1 MICFTRIPLKDFIKK
16 HNPQEPKKE
25 TIENFEKEINNL
37 LENAPKQDDEEFQ
50 KNEINKFL
58 KNTYGYDC
66 NTYKKVD
73 SAIYVDGEVRVLIEV
88 KALNN
93 RNEFPKNREN
103 PISKAF
109 CQMVLY
115 FLEEIEKEKNNSLK
129 HTIICNAHEFFLFDC
144 KDLLFLKEDKRIKD
158 FYKKCAKK
166 EGTDSSKPKF
176 YKDLEQY
183 LQEDFQGELR
193 YTHFNLSNYDP
204 KELPLIYQVLSQEVL
219 LKQRKTLDANTL
231 NKDFY
236 EELLY
241 ILGLEEQ
248 NDKGKIL
255 IKPSR
260 TQNSLS
266 AALKK
271 KYENLDD
278 EEVMALLIAWNNRI
292 LFLRLLESLLI
303 SFKHFEKPFLT
314 TENFKDFNALN
325 TLFFEVLAKK
335 NSERSLNKEDK
346 ILEKIPYLNSSLFD
360 QTPLE
365 LKGHEIRLLE
375 NKKLELYQNSVLK
388 KHENY
393 QEKKELPL
401 LKYLFEFL
409 RLYKFTTTP
418 KDIKDNTDTSES
430 RLINPS
436 VLGLVFEKLNG
447 YKEGS
452 FYTPSFITSY
462 MCKESITPI
471 VLDKFNAIY
480 QWDCENLKALREK
493 IDRNFSNEKAK
504 EYLNTLLTLRICDPA
519 VGSGH
524 FLVSALNEMVLIA
537 YELGLIASLY
547 RHELRLENDE
557 IIIHHAQT
565 GEIFNYKK
573 PHSENDPHHQI
584 QKELFELKKDIIENC
599 LFGVDIN
606 PNSCEITKLRLW
618 IELLKYS
625 YYIFEKGKNTNNL
638 ETLPNIDI
646 NIKCANSLVSRFA
659 LKDKALLKTEK
670 NKNLEY
676 YIAEYKELVKIY
688 KDPKILESLT
698 RPIKDSNAVRK
709 YAKERLYQEL
719 AQNPNKDFKKALN
732 DRIEKIKEAFKLTL
746 EPPQKEL
753 KFKKFLKE
761 HLELYGKSILE
772 EANDNGLELEALA
785 LEKKM
790 AHEGL
795 FHDYT
800 PYPKL
805 DKTDKVVGLEHFNRY
820 VLTSYK
826 DLQDENERYAN
837 ALEWRF
843 EFPEVLNDEGD
854 FLGFDCIIGNPP
866 YIRQEHIKDLKPLLQ
881 KQYQDFYNSTAD
893 IYTYFFAL
901 AYHLLKEKGFNA
913 FITSNKYARA
923 KYGAKLRELLLKKT
937 TLVSYMELN
946 ALKVFESA
954 AVDTSIMSFIKQ
966 TPPKESDFEYYEPTP
981 NDKDDLKSTPH
992 LPMKQN
998 ALSTESF
1005 IFANATLLDL
1015 RDKIESV
1022 GTPLKDWDIQIN
1034 YGIKTGANEA
1044 FIIPTEKREEIL
1056 KNCDDAQK
1064 DERGMSE
1071 RERTKELIKPILRG
1085 KDIKRYSYEWADLW
1099 VIIAKFGSHEFLEVE
1114 YPTIYNH
1121 LLQYK
1126 DQLEQRG
1133 QCRYSRGPQ
1142 NSNKPYPGQHHWLE
1156 LDNNPKD
1163 SYLQDFEKEKIVY
1176 GEIVQEPRF
1185 YLDNGECELG
1195 VFYAEA
1201 TSFIL
1206 TGEHLRYLL
1215 GMLHSKLITF
1225 AFKTFYAGGGLG
1237 ESGYRY
1243 KKAFI
1248 ERLPI
1253 PQITEKNQELA
1264 DKITDG
1270 AKQILA
1276 LKAKDP
1282 KANTQGLE
1290 KEIDALVYQ
1299 LYHLTDEE
1307 IKTIE
1312 NGQ

>member
-1 MICFTRIPLKDFIKK
+1 MIRFARISLKDFIKK

-25 TIENFEKEINNL
+25 TIENFEKEINSL
-37 LENAPKQDDEEFQ
+37 LENAKRRDDEEFQ

-58 KNTYGYDC
+58 KNAYGYDC
-66 NTYKKVD
+66 NTNKKVD
-73 SAIYVDGEVRVLIEV
+73 STIYVDKEVWALIEV
-88 KALNN
+88 KALDKKT
-93 RNEFPKNREN
+93 EFPKDREN
-103 PISKAF
+103 PLSKAF

-115 FLEEIEKEKNNSLK
+115 FLEETEKEKNNSLK

-144 KDLLFLKEDKRIKD
+144 KDLLFLKDDKRITD

-166 EGTDSSKPKF
+166 EGTDPSTKRF
-176 YKDLEQY
+176 YSDLEEY
-183 LQEDFQGELR
+183 LKKDFKGELP
-193 YTHFNLSNYDP
+193 YTHFNLSSYDP
-204 KELPLIYQVLSQEVL
+204 KELPLIYQVLSHEVL

-260 TQNSLS
+260 TENSLS
-266 AALKK
+266 DALKK
-271 KYENLDD
+271 KYNNLDD
-278 EEVMALLIAWNNRI
+278 EEIMALLIAWNNRI

-303 SFKHFEKPFLT
+303 SFEHFKNPFLT
-314 TENFKDFNALN
+314 TENFNDFNALN

-335 NSERSLNKEDK
+335 NSERLKEIKEDK

-365 LKGHEIRLLE
+365 LKGHEIKLLN
-375 NKKLELYQNSVLK
+375 NKPLEIYPKSVLK
-388 KHENY
+388 KHEDY
-393 QEKKELPL
+393 QKEKALPL
-401 LKYLFEFL
+401 LKYLFAFL

-418 KDIKDNTDTSES
+418 KDIKDNQNKSES

-471 VLDKFNAIY
+471 VLDKFNATY

-504 EYLNTLLTLRICDPA
+504 EYLQLLLTLRVCDPA

-537 YELGLIASLY
+537 YELGLIASLHRY
-547 RHELRLENDE
+547 DLKLENDE
-557 IIIHHAQT
+557 IIIHYT
-565 GEIFNYKK
+565 PEDKVFNYKK
-573 PHSENDPHHQI
+573 PHSENDPHHHI

-625 YYIFEKGKNTNNL
+625 YYIFEKGKNTNAL

-646 NIKCANSLVSRFA
+646 NIKCANSLISRFNLNDD
-659 LKDKALLKTEK
+659 LKKIPNIKQK
-670 NKNLEY
+670 
-676 YIAEYKELVKIY
+676 IQQYKDLVAQY
-688 KDPKILESLT
+688 KDPNPLYPLNKADLINKIQDLKNTFSLT
-698 RPIKDSNAVRK
+698 LKDPKTKA
-709 YAKERLYQEL
+709 EL
-719 AQNPNKDFKKALN
+719 EKA
-732 DRIEKIKEAFKLTL
+732 IEKHIKKYNFFALDDKSLLDGLNYFIPSLFGTLKLSPKEEEEAFAS
-746 EPPQKEL
+746 
-753 KFKKFLKE
+753 
-761 HLELYGKSILE
+761 YGRIR
-772 EANDNGLELEALA
+772 ALR
-785 LEKKM
+785 K
-790 AHEGL
+790 
-795 FHDYT
+795 
-800 PYPKL
+800 KL
-805 DKTDKVVGLEHFNRY
+805 DDALSGREY
-820 VLTSYK
+820 
-826 DLQDENERYAN
+826 QN
-837 ALEWRF
+837 AFEWRF
-843 EFPEVLNDEGD
+843 EFPEVLDDEGD

-866 YIRQEHIKDLKPLLQ
+866 YIRQEQIKDLKPLLQ

-901 AYHLLKEKGFNA
+901 AFHLLKEKGFSA

-923 KYGAKLRELLLKKT
+923 KYGTKLREWLLKKT

-966 TPPKESDFEYYEPTP
+966 PPPKENSFKYYEPTP
-981 NDKDDLKSTPH
+981 NDKDDLKSTPS
-992 LPMKQN
+992 LSMKQN

-1015 RDKIESV
+1015 RDKMESV

-1034 YGIKTGANEA
+1034 YGIKTGCNEA
-1044 FIIPTEKREEIL
+1044 FIITTEKREEIL
-1056 KNCDDAQK
+1056 NACKTQE
-1064 DERGMSE
+1064 ERKRTE
-1071 RERTKELIKPILRG
+1071 RLIKPILRG
-1085 KDIKRYSYEWADLW
+1085 KDIKRYSYEWAGEWLINTHNGYTSNLKSKIPPIDIEKYPAIKAHLNSHYDT
-1099 VIIAKFGSHEFLEVE
+1099 IATRSDQGDTPYHLRNCAYLE
-1114 YPTIYNH
+1114 
-1121 LLQYK
+1121 
-1126 DQLEQRG
+1126 
-1133 QCRYSRGPQ
+1133 
-1142 NSNKPYPGQHHWLE
+1142 
-1156 LDNNPKD
+1156 
-1163 SYLQDFEKEKIVY
+1163 DFEKEKIVY

-1185 YLDNGECELG
+1185 YLDNGECQLG
-1195 VFYAEA
+1195 YFYAEA

-1206 TGEHLRYLL
+1206 TGEHLHYLL

-1253 PQITEKNQELA
+1253 PKITEKNQELA

-1276 LKAKDP
+1276 LKEKDL

>member
-1 MICFTRIPLKDFIKK
+1 MIRFTRILLKDFIKK
-16 HNPQEPKKE
+16 YNSPTPTKE
-25 TIENFEKEINNL
+25 TIENFEKEINSL
-37 LENAPKQDDEEFQ
+37 LENAPRQDDEEFQ
-50 KNEINKFL
+50 KNEINEFL
-58 KNTYGYDC
+58 KNTYGYRC
-66 NTYKKVD
+66 NTNKKVD
-73 SAIYVDGEVRVLIEV
+73 SAIYVDEEVQVLIEV
-88 KALNN
+88 KALNKKT
-93 RNEFPKNREN
+93 EFPKNKEN
-103 PISKAF
+103 PLSKAF

-115 FLEEIEKEKNNSLK
+115 FLEEREKEKNNSLK

-144 KDLLFLKEDKRIKD
+144 KDLLFLNDNKRIKK
-158 FYKKCAKK
+158 FYKNYAQK

-176 YKDLEQY
+176 YEDLEQY
-183 LQEDFQGELR
+183 LKEDFQGELR
-193 YTHFNLSNYDP
+193 YTYFNLNDDF

-219 LKQRKTLDANTL
+219 LKQKKTLDANTL

-248 NDKGKIL
+248 NEKGKTL
-255 IKPSR
+255 IKPSY

-266 AALKK
+266 DALKSNTK
-271 KYENLDD
+271 NLDD

-303 SFKHFEKPFLT
+303 SFKHFKDRFLT
-314 TENFKDFNALN
+314 IGNFKDFNALN

-360 QTPLE
+360 QTSLE
-365 LKGHEIRLLE
+365 SKGYEIRLLE
-375 NKKLELYQNSVLK
+375 NKKLELYKNSVLK
-388 KHENY
+388 KHEEY
-393 QEKKELPL
+393 QKQKDLPL

-480 QWDCENLKALREK
+480 QWDCENLEELREK

-524 FLVSALNEMVLIA
+524 FLVSALNEMVFVA
-537 YELGLIASLY
+537 YKLGLIASLY

-557 IIIHHAQT
+557 IIIHT
-565 GEIFNYKK
+565 PENKIFNYTI
-573 PHSENDPHHQI
+573 PHSENDPHHHI
-584 QKELFELKKDIIENC
+584 QKELFELKKSIIENC

-625 YYIFEKGKNTNNL
+625 YYIFKEGKNTNNL

-646 NIKCANSLVSRFA
+646 NIKCANSLISRFA

-688 KDPKILESLT
+688 KDPKILENLT

-866 YIRQEHIKDLKPLLQ
+866 YIRQEQIKDLKPLLQ
-881 KQYQDFYNSTAD
+881 KQYHDFYNSSSD

-901 AYHLLKEKGFNA
+901 AYHLLKEKGFSA

-937 TLVSYMELN
+937 TIVSYMELN

-954 AVDTSIMSFIKQ
+954 AVDTSIIHFIKQ
-966 TPPKESDFEYYEPTP
+966 PPPKESDFKYYEPTP
-981 NDKDDLKSTPH
+981 NDKENLKNTPH
-992 LPMKQN
+992 LSMRQN

-1022 GTPLKDWDIQIN
+1022 GTPLKDWGIQI
-1034 YGIKTGANEA
+1034 YRGILTGCNEA
-1044 FIIPTEKREEIL
+1044 FIIPTEKRDAIL
-1056 KNCDDAQK
+1056 NACKTQ
-1064 DERGMSE
+1064 EE
-1071 RERTKELIKPILRG
+1071 RERTEALIKPILRG
-1085 KDIKRYSYEWADLW
+1085 KDIKRYSYEWAGEWLINTHNGYTSATKSKIPPIDIEKYPATKAHLDAHYDT
-1099 VIIAKFGSHEFLEVE
+1099 IATRSDQGDTPYHLRNCAYLE
-1114 YPTIYNH
+1114 
-1121 LLQYK
+1121 
-1126 DQLEQRG
+1126 
-1133 QCRYSRGPQ
+1133 
-1142 NSNKPYPGQHHWLE
+1142 
-1156 LDNNPKD
+1156 
-1163 SYLQDFEKEKIVY
+1163 DFEKEKIVWNPVS
-1176 GEIVQEPRF
+1176 GEYFFTFIKDEF
-1185 YLDNGECELG
+1185 YFNNSLFMITSKTLETRDLYYILG
-1195 VFYAEA
+1195 LLNTTLYRW
-1201 TSFIL
+1201 L
-1206 TGEHLRYLL
+1206 TIQ
-1215 GMLHSKLITF
+1215 MTNLITIG
-1225 AFKTFYAGGGLG
+1225 KYAYG
-1237 ESGYRY
+1237 S
-1243 KKAFI
+1243 KDKI
-1248 ERLPI
+1248 EQLPI
-1253 PQITEKNQELA
+1253 PQITKSNKPTA
-1264 DKITDG
+1264 DKIIALVD
-1270 AKQILA
+1270 KILQS
-1276 LKAKDP
+1276 KAKDP

-1312 NGQ
+1312 DGQ

>member
-1 MICFTRIPLKDFIKK
+1 MMSFTRILLKDFIKK
-16 HNPQEPKKE
+16 YNPPTPTKE
-25 TIENFEKEINNL
+25 TIENFEKEINSL

-66 NTYKKVD
+66 NTNKKVD

-93 RNEFPKNREN
+93 RNEFPKDREN
-103 PISKAF
+103 PLSKAF

-144 KDLLFLKEDKRIKD
+144 KDLLFLKDDKRIKK
-158 FYKKCAKK
+158 FYENYAKK

-183 LQEDFQGELR
+183 LQKDFQGELR
-193 YTHFNLSNYDP
+193 YTHFNLSDDF

-219 LKQRKTLDANTL
+219 LKQKKTLDANTL

-241 ILGLEEQ
+241 ILGLEEK
-248 NDKGKIL
+248 NEKGKIL

-260 TQNSLS
+260 TENSLS
-266 AALKK
+266 AALKGS
-271 KYENLDD
+271 YNNLDD

-303 SFKHFEKPFLT
+303 SFKHFKKSFLT
-314 TENFKDFNALN
+314 IENFKDFNALN

-335 NSERSLNKEDK
+335 NSERLKEIKEDK

-360 QTPLE
+360 KTPLE
-365 LKGHEIRLLE
+365 LKGYEIKWLDNESL
-375 NKKLELYQNSVLK
+375 KIYPKSVLK
-388 KHENY
+388 KDKEY
-393 QEKKELPL
+393 QEKKDWTL
-401 LKYLFEFL
+401 LEYLFEFL
-409 RLYKFTTTP
+409 RVYKFTTTP
-418 KDIKDNTDTSES
+418 EDIKDKIDTSGS

-524 FLVSALNEMVLIA
+524 FLVSALNEMVWIA

-547 RHELRLENDE
+547 RHDLRLENDE
-557 IIIHHAQT
+557 IIIHT
-565 GEIFNYKK
+565 PENKVFNYTI
-573 PHSENDPHHQI
+573 PYSENDPHHQI

-625 YYIFEKGKNTNNL
+625 YYIFEEGKNTNNL

-646 NIKCANSLVSRFA
+646 NIKCANSLISRFNLNDD
-659 LKDKALLKTEK
+659 LKKIPNIKQK
-670 NKNLEY
+670 
-676 YIAEYKELVKIY
+676 IQEYKDLVAQY
-688 KDPKILESLT
+688 KDPNPLYPLNKADLINKIQDLKNTFSLT
-698 RPIKDSNAVRK
+698 LKDPKTKA
-709 YAKERLYQEL
+709 EL
-719 AQNPNKDFKKALN
+719 EKA
-732 DRIEKIKEAFKLTL
+732 IEKHIKKYNFFALDDKSLLDGLNYFIPSLFGTLKLSPKEEEEAFAS
-746 EPPQKEL
+746 
-753 KFKKFLKE
+753 
-761 HLELYGKSILE
+761 YGRIR
-772 EANDNGLELEALA
+772 ALR
-785 LEKKM
+785 K
-790 AHEGL
+790 
-795 FHDYT
+795 
-800 PYPKL
+800 KL
-805 DKTDKVVGLEHFNRY
+805 DDALSGGEYH
-820 VLTSYK
+820 
-826 DLQDENERYAN
+826 N
-837 ALEWRF
+837 AFEWRF
-843 EFPEVLNDEGD
+843 EFPEVLDDEGN

-866 YIRQEHIKDLKPLLQ
+866 YIRQEHIKDLKPLLE

-923 KYGAKLRELLLKKT
+923 KYGAKLREWLLKKT
-937 TLVSYMELN
+937 TIVSYMELN

-954 AVDTSIMSFIKQ
+954 AVDTSIMNFIKQ
-966 TPPKESDFEYYEPTP
+966 TPPKESEFEYYEPTP
-981 NDKDDLKSTPH
+981 NDKDDLKSTPY
-992 LPMKQN
+992 LSMKQN

-1022 GTPLKDWDIQIN
+1022 GTPLKDWGIQIN

-1044 FIIPTEKREEIL
+1044 FIIPTEKRDAIL
-1056 KNCDDAQK
+1056 NACKTQ
-1064 DERGMSE
+1064 EE
-1071 RERTKELIKPILRG
+1071 RERTERLIKPILRG
-1085 KDIKRYSYEWADLW
+1085 KDIKRYSYEWAHLW
-1099 VIIAKFGSHEFLEVE
+1099 VINTHNGYTSAFKSKIPPIDIEKYPATKAHLDSHYDAIATRCDQGDTPYHLRNCAYLE
-1114 YPTIYNH
+1114 
-1121 LLQYK
+1121 
-1126 DQLEQRG
+1126 
-1133 QCRYSRGPQ
+1133 
-1142 NSNKPYPGQHHWLE
+1142 
-1156 LDNNPKD
+1156 
-1163 SYLQDFEKEKIVY
+1163 DFEKEKIVY

-1195 VFYAEA
+1195 GFYAEA

-1264 DKITDG
+1264 DKIIVLVD
-1270 AKQILA
+1270 KILQA
-1276 LKAKDP
+1276 KAKDP

-1299 LYHLTDEE
+1299 LYNLTDEE
-1307 IKTIE
+1307 IKIIE
-1312 NGQ
+1312 DGQ

>member
-1 MICFTRIPLKDFIKK
+1 MIRFAHIPLKDFIKK

-25 TIENFEKEINNL
+25 IIENFEKEINSL
-37 LENAPKQDDEEFQ
+37 LENAKRKDGEEFQ

-66 NTYKKVD
+66 NTSKKVD
-73 SAIYVDGEVRVLIEV
+73 SAIYVDKEAWVLIEV

-93 RNEFPKNREN
+93 RNEFPKDREN
-103 PISKAF
+103 PLSKAF
-109 CQMVLY
+109 CQMVFY
-115 FLEEIEKEKNNSLK
+115 FLKEIENNSLK
-129 HTIICNAHEFFLFDC
+129 HAIICNAHEFFLFDC
-144 KDLLFLKEDKRIKD
+144 KDLFFLSKDKRITKLH
-158 FYKKCAKK
+158 KNCAKK
-166 EGTDSSKPKF
+166 EGTDSSTKRF
-176 YKDLEQY
+176 YSDLEEY
-183 LQEDFQGELR
+183 LKKDFEGELR
-193 YTHFNLSNYDP
+193 YTHFNLSDDF
-204 KELPLIYQVLSQEVL
+204 KELPLIYQVLSHEVL

-255 IKPSR
+255 IKPSH

-266 AALKK
+266 DALKGS
-271 KYENLDD
+271 YNNLDD

-292 LFLRLLESLLI
+292 LFLRLLESLLT
-303 SFKHFEKPFLT
+303 SFKHFDKDFLT
-314 TENFKDFNALN
+314 TDNFKTFNVLN

-335 NSERSLNKEDK
+335 NSERLKEIKEDE
-346 ILEKIPYLNSSLFD
+346 ILGKIPYLNSSLFD
-360 QTPLE
+360 KTPLE
-365 LKGHEIRLLE
+365 SKGHEIKLLD
-375 NKKLELYQNSVLK
+375 NKKLELYKNSVLK
-388 KHENY
+388 KDKDY
-393 QEKKELPL
+393 QKDEPLPL
-401 LKYLFEFL
+401 LKYLFAFL
-409 RLYKFTTTP
+409 RVYKFTTTP

-480 QWDCENLKALREK
+480 QWDCENLKALKGK

-504 EYLNTLLTLRICDPA
+504 EYLQLLLTLRVCDPA

-524 FLVSALNEMVLIA
+524 FLVSALNEMVWIA

-547 RHELRLENDE
+547 RYDLKLENDE

-573 PHSENDPHHQI
+573 PHSENDPHHHI
-584 QKELFELKKDIIENC
+584 QKELFELKKSIIENC

-625 YYIFEKGKNTNNL
+625 YYIFEKGKNTNAL

-646 NIKCANSLVSRFA
+646 NIKCANSLIFNFPLNSKLTIGQTLEFS
-659 LKDKALLKTEK
+659 
-670 NKNLEY
+670 KNLKAE
-676 YIAEYKELVKIY
+676 IKEYKNSVMLY
-688 KDPKILESLT
+688 KEGLGEKTKILQNIAKLKSLIINYFIEQHQAKKHLKESL
-698 RPIKDSNAVRK
+698 
-709 YAKERLYQEL
+709 
-719 AQNPNKDFKKALN
+719 KAFISEYGDGIFDLSTAFGM
-732 DRIEKIKEAFKLTL
+732 EMLKIAR
-746 EPPQKEL
+746 
-753 KFKKFLKE
+753 LKE
-761 HLELYGKSILE
+761 NNYRFNPTLTKKQPSPIGVEANRLLIKIRECYEILE
-772 EANDNGLELEALA
+772 NLKNSKA
-785 LEKKM
+785 
-790 AHEGL
+790 
-795 FHDYT
+795 F
-800 PYPKL
+800 
-805 DKTDKVVGLEHFNRY
+805 
-820 VLTSYK
+820 
-826 DLQDENERYAN
+826 
-837 ALEWRF
+837 EWRF
-843 EFPEVLNDEGD
+843 EFPEVLDDEGD

-866 YIRQEHIKDLKPLLQ
+866 YIRQEQIKDLKPLLE

-901 AYHLLKEKGFNA
+901 SYHLLKEKGFSA

-923 KYGAKLRELLLKKT
+923 KYGAKLREWLLKKT
-937 TLVSYMELN
+937 TIVSYMELN

-954 AVDTSIMSFIKQ
+954 AVDTSIMNFIKQ
-966 TPPKESDFEYYEPTP
+966 TPPKESDFKYYEPTP
-981 NDKDDLKSTPH
+981 NDKDDLKNTPY
-992 LPMKQN
+992 LSMKQN

-1005 IFANATLLDL
+1005 IFADATLLDL
-1015 RDKIESV
+1015 RDKIESI

-1044 FIIPTEKREEIL
+1044 FIIPTEKRDEIL
-1056 KNCDDAQK
+1056 NACKTQEERKCTDA
-1064 DERGMSE
+1064 
-1071 RERTKELIKPILRG
+1071 LIKPILRG
-1085 KDIKRYSYEWADLW
+1085 KDIKRYSYEWAHLW
-1099 VIIAKFGSHEFLEVE
+1099 VINTHNGYTSALKSKIPPIDIEKYPATKAHLDAHYDTIATRCDQGDTPYHLRNCAYLE
-1114 YPTIYNH
+1114 
-1121 LLQYK
+1121 
-1126 DQLEQRG
+1126 
-1133 QCRYSRGPQ
+1133 
-1142 NSNKPYPGQHHWLE
+1142 
-1156 LDNNPKD
+1156 
-1163 SYLQDFEKEKIVY
+1163 DFEKEKIVY

-1185 YLDNGECELG
+1185 YLDNGECGLG
-1195 VFYAEA
+1195 YFYAEA

-1206 TGEHLRYLL
+1206 TGEHLHYLL

-1276 LKAKDP
+1276 LKEKDP
-1282 KANTQGLE
+1282 KANTQKLE

-1307 IKTIE
+1307 IKIIE

>member
-1 MICFTRIPLKDFIKK
+1 MIFTRIPLKDFIKK
-16 HNPQEPKKE
+16 HNPQTPTKE
-25 TIENFEKEINNL
+25 TIENFEKEINSL
-37 LENAPKQDDEEFQ
+37 LENAPRQDDEEFQ
-50 KNEINKFL
+50 KNEINSFL
-58 KNTYGYDC
+58 KNTYGYRC
-66 NTYKKVD
+66 NTHKKVD
-73 SAIYVDGEVRVLIEV
+73 SAIYVDGEVWVLIEV
-88 KALNN
+88 KALDKKT
-93 RNEFPKNREN
+93 EFPKNKEN
-103 PISKAF
+103 PLSKAF

-115 FLEEIEKEKNNSLK
+115 FLEEIENNNSLK
-129 HTIICNAHEFFLFDC
+129 HTIICNVHEFFLFDC
-144 KDLLFLKEDKRIKD
+144 KDLRNLFQNHKRITKLHED
-158 FYKKCAKK
+158 CTKK
-166 EGTDSSKPKF
+166 EGTDPSTKRF
-176 YKDLEQY
+176 YSDLEEY
-183 LQEDFQGELR
+183 LKKDFEGELR
-193 YTHFNLSNYDP
+193 YTHFNLSDDF

-241 ILGLEEQ
+241 ILGLEEK

-260 TQNSLS
+260 TENSLS
-266 AALKK
+266 AALKEQYK
-271 KYENLDD
+271 NLDD

-303 SFKHFEKPFLT
+303 SFEHFENPFLT
-314 TENFKDFNALN
+314 TENFEDFNALN

-335 NSERSLNKEDK
+335 NNERLKEIKEDK

-360 QTPLE
+360 KTPLE
-365 LKGHEIRLLE
+365 LKGYEIKLLD
-375 NKKLELYQNSVLK
+375 NKKLEIYKNSVLK
-388 KHENY
+388 KHEDY
-393 QEKKELPL
+393 QKEKPLPL
-401 LKYLFEFL
+401 LEYFFAFL

-462 MCKESITPI
+462 MCKESIAPI
-471 VLDKFNAIY
+471 VLDKFNQTYKIEC
-480 QWDCENLKALREK
+480 DKLKELKNYLKSYKEDKR
-493 IDRNFSNEKAK
+493 K
-504 EYLNTLLTLRICDPA
+504 EYLNTLLTLSVCDPA

-524 FLVSALNEMVLIA
+524 FLVSALNEMVRVA

-547 RHELRLENDE
+547 RHSLRLENDE
-557 IIIHHAQT
+557 IIIQHTQT

-573 PHSENDPHHQI
+573 PHSENDPHHHI
-584 QKELFELKKDIIENC
+584 QKELFELKKSIIENC

-625 YYIFEKGKNTNNL
+625 YYIFQKGKNTNAL

-646 NIKCANSLVSRFA
+646 NIKCANSLILRFSLHDD
-659 LKDKALLKTEK
+659 LKKIPNIKK
-670 NKNLEY
+670 K
-676 YIAEYKELVKIY
+676 IQEYKDLVAQY
-688 KDPKILESLT
+688 KDPNPLFPLNKTDLTNKIQDLKNTFSLT
-698 RPIKDSNAVRK
+698 LKDPKTKA
-709 YAKERLYQEL
+709 EL
-719 AQNPNKDFKKALN
+719 EKA
-732 DRIEKIKEAFKLTL
+732 IEKHITNYNDFALDDKSLLTGLNYFIPSLFSTLKLSPKEEEEAFAS
-746 EPPQKEL
+746 
-753 KFKKFLKE
+753 
-761 HLELYGKSILE
+761 YGRIR
-772 EANDNGLELEALA
+772 ALR
-785 LEKKM
+785 K
-790 AHEGL
+790 
-795 FHDYT
+795 
-800 PYPKL
+800 KL
-805 DKTDKVVGLEHFNRY
+805 DDALSGREY
-820 VLTSYK
+820 
-826 DLQDENERYAN
+826 QN
-837 ALEWRF
+837 AFEWRF
-843 EFPEVLNDEGD
+843 EFPEVLDDEGD

-866 YIRQEHIKDLKPLLQ
+866 YIRQEQIKDLKPLLE

-901 AYHLLKEKGFNA
+901 SYHLLKEKGFSA

-923 KYGAKLRELLLKKT
+923 KYGAKLREWLLKKT
-937 TLVSYMELN
+937 TIVSYMELN
-946 ALKVFESA
+946 ALKVFENA
-954 AVDTSIMSFIKQ
+954 TVDTSIMNFIKQ
-966 TPPKESDFEYYEPTP
+966 TPPKESGFKYYEPTP
-981 NDKDDLKSTPH
+981 NDKDDLKSTPS
-992 LPMKQN
+992 LLMKQN

-1022 GTPLKDWDIQIN
+1022 GTPLKDWGIQIN

-1044 FIIPTEKREEIL
+1044 FIIPTEKRDAIL
-1056 KNCDDAQK
+1056 NACKTQ
-1064 DERGMSE
+1064 EE
-1071 RERTKELIKPILRG
+1071 RERTERLIKPILRG
-1085 KDIKRYSYEWADLW
+1085 KDIKRYSYEWAHLW
-1099 VIIAKFGSHEFLEVE
+1099 VINTHNGYTSALKSKIPPIDIEKYPAIKTHLDAHYDTIATRCDQGDTPYHLRNCAYLE
-1114 YPTIYNH
+1114 
-1121 LLQYK
+1121 
-1126 DQLEQRG
+1126 
-1133 QCRYSRGPQ
+1133 
-1142 NSNKPYPGQHHWLE
+1142 
-1156 LDNNPKD
+1156 
-1163 SYLQDFEKEKIVY
+1163 DFEKEKIVY

-1206 TGEHLRYLL
+1206 TGEHLHYLL

-1243 KKAFI
+1243 KKTFI

-1264 DKITDG
+1264 DKIIALVD
-1270 AKQILA
+1270 KILQA
-1276 LKAKDP
+1276 KAKDP

-1299 LYHLTDEE
+1299 LYNLTDEE

-1312 NGQ
+1312 DGQ

>member
-1 MICFTRIPLKDFIKK
+1 MIRFTHISLKDFIKK
-16 HNPQEPKKE
+16 HNPQTPTKE
-25 TIENFEKEINNL
+25 TIENFEKEINSL
-37 LENAPKQDDEEFQ
+37 LENAPRQDDEEFQ

-66 NTYKKVD
+66 NTKKKVD
-73 SAIYVDGEVRVLIEV
+73 SAIYVDGEVQVLIEV
-88 KALNN
+88 KALDKKT
-93 RNEFPKNREN
+93 EFPKNKEN
-103 PISKAF
+103 PLSKAF

-115 FLEEIEKEKNNSLK
+115 FLEEREKEKNNSLK

-144 KDLLFLKEDKRIKD
+144 KDLLSLNDDKRIKK
-158 FYKKCAKK
+158 FYKNYAQK
-166 EGTDSSKPKF
+166 EGTDSSKPQF
-176 YKDLEQY
+176 YEDLEQY
-183 LQEDFQGELR
+183 LQKDFQGELR
-193 YTHFNLSNYDP
+193 YTHFNLNDDF
-204 KELPLIYQVLSQEVL
+204 KELPLIYQVLSHEVL

-266 AALKK
+266 GALKEQ
-271 KYENLDD
+271 YTDLDD

-303 SFKHFEKPFLT
+303 SFNHFNHFKKSFLT

-335 NSERSLNKEDK
+335 NSERSLNKENK

-360 QTPLE
+360 KTPLE
-365 LKGHEIRLLE
+365 LKGHEIKLLNNE
-375 NKKLELYQNSVLK
+375 PLEIYPKSVLK
-388 KHENY
+388 KHEEY
-393 QEKKELPL
+393 QKQKDLPL

-409 RLYKFTTTP
+409 RVYDFTTTP
-418 KDIKDNTDTSES
+418 KDIKDNQNNSES
-430 RLINPS
+430 VLINPS

-462 MCKESITPI
+462 MCKESIESI
-471 VLDKFNAIY
+471 VLDKFNQKYIK
-480 QWDCENLKALREK
+480 CEDLKCEK
-493 IDRNFSNEKAK
+493 LEELKNYLKNSYKENKRK

-524 FLVSALNEMVLIA
+524 FLVSALNEMVWIA

-547 RHELRLENDE
+547 RHSLTLENDE
-557 IIIHHAQT
+557 IIIHT
-565 GEIFNYKK
+565 PEDKVFKYTI

-625 YYIFEKGKNTNNL
+625 YYIFEEGKNTNNL

-646 NIKCANSLVSRFA
+646 NIKCGNSLISRFA

-698 RPIKDSNAVRK
+698 CPIKDSNAVRK

-795 FHDYT
+795 FFDYT

-843 EFPEVLNDEGD
+843 EFPEVLDDEGD

-866 YIRQEHIKDLKPLLQ
+866 YIRQEQIKDLKPLLE
-881 KQYQDFYNSTAD
+881 KQYQDFYNSSSD

-901 AYHLLKEKGFNA
+901 AYHLLKEKGFSA

-937 TLVSYMELN
+937 TLASYMELN

-954 AVDTSIMSFIKQ
+954 TVDTSIIHFIKQ
-966 TPPKESDFEYYEPTP
+966 APLKESVFKYYEPTP
-981 NDKDDLKSTPH
+981 NDKDDLKSTPS
-992 LPMKQN
+992 LSMRQN

-1044 FIIPTEKREEIL
+1044 FIIPTEKRDEIL

-1085 KDIKRYSYEWADLW
+1085 KDIKRYSYEWAHLW
-1099 VIIAKFGSHEFLEVE
+1099 VINTHNGYTSALKSKIPPIDIEKYPAIKAHLDSHWNTIATRCDQGDTPYHLRNCAYLE
-1114 YPTIYNH
+1114 
-1121 LLQYK
+1121 
-1126 DQLEQRG
+1126 
-1133 QCRYSRGPQ
+1133 
-1142 NSNKPYPGQHHWLE
+1142 
-1156 LDNNPKD
+1156 
-1163 SYLQDFEKEKIVY
+1163 DFEKEKIVY

-1185 YLDNGECELG
+1185 YLDNGECGLG
-1195 VFYAEA
+1195 GFYAEA

-1253 PQITEKNQELA
+1253 PKITEKNQELA
-1264 DKITDG
+1264 DKIIVLVD
-1270 AKQILA
+1270 KILQA
-1276 LKAKDP
+1276 KAKDP
-1282 KANTQGLE
+1282 KANTQKLE

>member
-1 MICFTRIPLKDFIKK
+1 MIFTRIPLKDFIKK

-25 TIENFEKEINNL
+25 TIENFEKEINSL

-58 KNTYGYDC
+58 KNAYGYNC
-66 NTYKKVD
+66 NTNKKVD

-88 KALNN
+88 KALDNKT
-93 RNEFPKNREN
+93 EFPKDREN
-103 PISKAF
+103 PLSKAF

-144 KDLLFLKEDKRIKD
+144 KDLLFLKEDKRIKK
-158 FYKKCAKK
+158 FYKDCAKK
-166 EGTDSSKPKF
+166 EGTDHSTKRF
-176 YKDLEQY
+176 YSDLEEY
-183 LQEDFQGELR
+183 LKKDFKGELR
-193 YTHFNLSNYDP
+193 YTYFNLNDDF
-204 KELPLIYQVLSQEVL
+204 KELPLIYQVLSHEVL

-255 IKPSR
+255 IKQSR
-260 TQNSLS
+260 TKNSLS
-266 AALKK
+266 DALKEQ
-271 KYENLDD
+271 YNNLDD

-303 SFKHFEKPFLT
+303 SFNHFKNPFLT
-314 TENFKDFNALN
+314 TENFETFNALN

-335 NSERSLNKEDK
+335 NSERLPEIKEDK

-360 QTPLE
+360 KTPLE
-365 LKGHEIRLLE
+365 LKGYEIKLLD
-375 NKKLELYQNSVLK
+375 NKKLEIYKNSVLK
-388 KHENY
+388 KDNPK
-393 QEKKELPL
+393 QEPLPL
-401 LKYLFEFL
+401 LEYFFKFL

-462 MCKESITPI
+462 MCKESIMSI
-471 VLDKFNAIY
+471 VRDKFNQKYKIE
-480 QWDCENLKALREK
+480 CENLKELKNYLKNSYKEDKR
-493 IDRNFSNEKAK
+493 K
-504 EYLNTLLTLRICDPA
+504 EYLQLLLTLRICDPA

-547 RHELRLENDE
+547 RHSLTLENDE
-557 IIIHHAQT
+557 IIIHT
-565 GEIFNYKK
+565 PEDKIFNYTI
-573 PHSENDPHHQI
+573 PHSENDPHHHI

-646 NIKCANSLVSRFA
+646 NIKCANSLISRFNLNDD
-659 LKDKALLKTEK
+659 LKKIPNIKK
-670 NKNLEY
+670 K
-676 YIAEYKELVKIY
+676 IQEYKDLVAQY
-688 KDPKILESLT
+688 KDPNPLYPLNKQDLINKIQDLKNTFSLT
-698 RPIKDSNAVRK
+698 LKDPKTKA
-709 YAKERLYQEL
+709 EL
-719 AQNPNKDFKKALN
+719 EKA
-732 DRIEKIKEAFKLTL
+732 IEKHIKKYNFFALDDKSLLDGLDYFIPSLFGTLKLSPKEEEEAFAS
-746 EPPQKEL
+746 
-753 KFKKFLKE
+753 
-761 HLELYGKSILE
+761 YGRIR
-772 EANDNGLELEALA
+772 ALR
-785 LEKKM
+785 K
-790 AHEGL
+790 
-795 FHDYT
+795 
-800 PYPKL
+800 KL
-805 DKTDKVVGLEHFNRY
+805 DDALSGREY
-820 VLTSYK
+820 
-826 DLQDENERYAN
+826 QN
-837 ALEWRF
+837 AFEWRF

-881 KQYQDFYNSTAD
+881 KQYQGFYNSTAD

-901 AYHLLKEKGFNA
+901 ALNLLKEKGFSA

-923 KYGAKLRELLLKKT
+923 KYGAKLREWLLKKT
-937 TLVSYMELN
+937 TIVSYMELN

-966 TPPKESDFEYYEPTP
+966 TPPKENSFKYYEPTP
-981 NDKDDLKSTPH
+981 NDKDDLKSTPS
-992 LPMKQN
+992 LLMKQN

-1022 GTPLKDWDIQIN
+1022 GTPLKDWGIQIN

-1044 FIIPTEKREEIL
+1044 FIIPTEKRDEIL

-1085 KDIKRYSYEWADLW
+1085 KDIKRYSYEWAGEW
-1099 VIIAKFGSHEFLEVE
+1099 VINTHNGYTSALKSKIPPIDIEKYPAIKAHLDAHYDTIATRCDQGDTPYHLRNCAYLE
-1114 YPTIYNH
+1114 
-1121 LLQYK
+1121 
-1126 DQLEQRG
+1126 
-1133 QCRYSRGPQ
+1133 
-1142 NSNKPYPGQHHWLE
+1142 
-1156 LDNNPKD
+1156 
-1163 SYLQDFEKEKIVY
+1163 DFEKEKIVY

-1195 VFYAEA
+1195 YFYAEA

-1206 TGEHLRYLL
+1206 TGEHLHYLL

-1243 KKAFI
+1243 QKAFI

-1253 PQITEKNQELA
+1253 PKITPQNQELA

-1276 LKAKDP
+1276 LKEKDP
-1282 KANTQGLE
+1282 KANTQQLE
-1290 KEIDALVYQ
+1290 KEIDALVYR

-1312 NGQ
+1312 NGQWKADFPLKDNPLI

>member
-1 MICFTRIPLKDFIKK
+1 MISFTHIPLKDFIKK
-16 HNPQEPKKE
+16 YNSQTPTTE
-25 TIENFEKEINNL
+25 TIEKFEKEIKSL
-37 LENAPKQDDEEFQ
+37 LENAPRQDDEEFQ
-50 KNEINKFL
+50 KNEINEFL
-58 KNTYGYDC
+58 KNTYGYRC
-66 NTYKKVD
+66 NTNKKVD
-73 SAIYVDGEVRVLIEV
+73 SAIYVDEEVQVLIEV
-88 KALNN
+88 KALNKKT
-93 RNEFPKNREN
+93 EFPKNREN
-103 PISKAF
+103 PLSKAF

-115 FLEEIEKEKNNSLK
+115 FLEEREKEKNNSLK

-144 KDLLFLKEDKRIKD
+144 KDLLFLEKDERIKK
-158 FYKKCAKK
+158 FYKNCAKK
-166 EGTDSSKPKF
+166 EGTDSSKPRF
-176 YKDLEQY
+176 YEDLESY
-183 LQEDFQGELR
+183 LQKDFQGKLP
-193 YTHFNLSNYDP
+193 YTYFNLNDDF

-219 LKQRKTLDANTL
+219 LKQKKTIDANTL

-248 NDKGKIL
+248 NEKGKIL

-266 AALKK
+266 DALKGS
-271 KYENLDD
+271 YNNLDD

-365 LKGHEIRLLE
+365 LKGHEIKLLE
-375 NKKLELYQNSVLK
+375 NKKLELYKNSVLK
-388 KHENY
+388 KHEEY
-393 QEKKELPL
+393 QKEKDLPL
-401 LKYLFEFL
+401 LEYLFEFL
-409 RLYKFTTTP
+409 RVYDFTTTP
-418 KDIKDNTDTSES
+418 KDIKDNQNKSES

-471 VLDKFNAIY
+471 VLDKFNATY

-537 YELGLIASLY
+537 YELGLVASLY
-547 RHELRLENDE
+547 RYDLKLENDE
-557 IIIHHAQT
+557 IIIHT
-565 GEIFNYKK
+565 PEDKVFKYTI
-573 PHSENDPHHQI
+573 PHSENDPHHEI

-625 YYIFEKGKNTNNL
+625 YYIFENGKNTNNL

-646 NIKCANSLVSRFA
+646 NIKCGNSLIFNFPLNSKLTIGQTPEFA
-659 LKDKALLKTEK
+659 RKLKTEIK
-670 NKNLEY
+670 
-676 YIAEYKELVKIY
+676 EYKNSVMLY
-688 KDPKILESLT
+688 KEGLGEKTKILQNIAKLKSLITNYFIEQHQANKHLKESL
-698 RPIKDSNAVRK
+698 
-709 YAKERLYQEL
+709 
-719 AQNPNKDFKKALN
+719 KAFISEYGDGIFDLN
-732 DRIEKIKEAFKLTL
+732 TAFGMEMLKIARHNNYRFTPTL
-746 EPPQKEL
+746 ENMKPSPIGVEANRLLIKIRECY
-753 KFKKFLKE
+753 E
-761 HLELYGKSILE
+761 ILE
-772 EANDNGLELEALA
+772 NLRNS
-785 LEKKM
+785 K
-790 AHEGL
+790 
-795 FHDYT
+795 
-800 PYPKL
+800 
-805 DKTDKVVGLEHFNRY
+805 
-820 VLTSYK
+820 
-826 DLQDENERYAN
+826 

-843 EFPEVLNDEGD
+843 EFPEVLDDEGD

-901 AYHLLKEKGFNA
+901 AYHLLKEKGFSA

-923 KYGAKLRELLLKKT
+923 KYGAKLREWLLKKT
-937 TLVSYMELN
+937 TIASYMELN
-946 ALKVFESA
+946 ALKKVFESA
-954 AVDTSIMSFIKQ
+954 AVDTSIISFIKQ
-966 TPPKESDFEYYEPTP
+966 PPLKESVFKYYEPTE
-981 NDKDDLKSTPH
+981 NDKENLKNTPS
-992 LPMKQN
+992 LSMRQN

-1015 RDKIESV
+1015 RDKIESI
-1022 GTPLKDWDIQIN
+1022 GTPLKDWGIQIN

-1044 FIIPTEKREEIL
+1044 FIIPTEKRDAIL
-1056 KNCDDAQK
+1056 KNCDDVQK

-1099 VIIAKFGSHEFLEVE
+1099 VINTHNGYTSAFKSKIPPIDIEKYPATKAHLDSHYDAIVTRSDQGDTPYNLRNCAYLE
-1114 YPTIYNH
+1114 
-1121 LLQYK
+1121 
-1126 DQLEQRG
+1126 
-1133 QCRYSRGPQ
+1133 
-1142 NSNKPYPGQHHWLE
+1142 
-1156 LDNNPKD
+1156 
-1163 SYLQDFEKEKIVY
+1163 DFEKEKIVY

-1195 VFYAEA
+1195 GFYAEA

-1253 PQITEKNQELA
+1253 PKITYKNQELA
-1264 DKITDG
+1264 DKIIALVDKILQ
-1270 AKQILA
+1270 AKE
-1276 LKAKDP
+1276 KDP
-1282 KANTQGLE
+1282 KANTQELE

-1299 LYHLTDEE
+1299 LYNLTDEE
-1307 IKTIE
+1307 IKIIE

>member
-1 MICFTRIPLKDFIKK
+1 MIRFAHISLKDFIKK

-25 TIENFEKEINNL
+25 TIENFEKEINSL

-58 KNTYGYDC
+58 KNAYGYDC
-66 NTYKKVD
+66 NTHKKVD
-73 SAIYVDGEVRVLIEV
+73 SAIYVDKEAWVLIEV
-88 KALNN
+88 KALDNKT
-93 RNEFPKNREN
+93 EFPKNREN
-103 PISKAF
+103 PLSKAF

-129 HTIICNAHEFFLFDC
+129 HAIICNAHEFFLFDC
-144 KDLLFLKEDKRIKD
+144 KDLLFLKEDKRIKK
-158 FYKKCAKK
+158 FYKNYAKK

-176 YKDLEQY
+176 YKDLEQF
-183 LQEDFQGELR
+183 LQEDFKGELR
-193 YTHFNLSNYDP
+193 YTHFNLSDDF
-204 KELPLIYQVLSQEVL
+204 KELPLIYQVLSHEVL

-248 NDKGKIL
+248 NEKGKIL

-260 TQNSLS
+260 TKNSLS
-266 AALKK
+266 YALKEQ
-271 KYENLDD
+271 YNNLDD
-278 EEVMALLIAWNNRI
+278 EEAMALLIAWNNRI

-303 SFKHFEKPFLT
+303 SFKHFKKPFLT

-346 ILEKIPYLNSSLFD
+346 ISEKIPYLNSSLFD

-365 LKGHEIRLLE
+365 LKGYEIKLLD
-375 NKKLELYQNSVLK
+375 NKKLEIYKNSVLK
-388 KHENY
+388 KHNP
-393 QEKKELPL
+393 QQKPLPL
-401 LKYLFEFL
+401 LEYLFEFL
-409 RLYKFTTTP
+409 HVYDFTTTP
-418 KDIKDNTDTSES
+418 KDIKDNQNNSES

-471 VLDKFNAIY
+471 VLDKFNATY

-504 EYLNTLLTLRICDPA
+504 EYLNTLLTLRVCDPA

-557 IIIHHAQT
+557 IIIHT
-565 GEIFNYKK
+565 PEDKIFNYKK
-573 PHSENDPHHQI
+573 PLRENDPHHHI
-584 QKELFELKKDIIENC
+584 QKELFELKKSIIENC

-625 YYIFEKGKNTNNL
+625 YYIFEKGKNTNAL

-646 NIKCANSLVSRFA
+646 NIKCANSLIFNFPLNSKLTIGQTLEFSRN
-659 LKDKALLKTEK
+659 LKAEIK
-670 NKNLEY
+670 
-676 YIAEYKELVKIY
+676 EYKNSVMLY
-688 KDPKILESLT
+688 KEGLGEKTKILQNIAKLKSLIINYFIEQHQAKRHLKESLKAFISEYGDEVFDLNT
-698 RPIKDSNAVRK
+698 AFGMEILKIARHNNYRFIPTLESMKPSPIGVEAN
-709 YAKERLYQEL
+709 RLL
-719 AQNPNKDFKKALN
+719 
-732 DRIEKIKEAFKLTL
+732 IKIKECYETL
-746 EPPQKEL
+746 ENL
-753 KFKKFLKE
+753 KNSKAF
-761 HLELYGKSILE
+761 
-772 EANDNGLELEALA
+772 
-785 LEKKM
+785 
-790 AHEGL
+790 
-795 FHDYT
+795 
-800 PYPKL
+800 
-805 DKTDKVVGLEHFNRY
+805 
-820 VLTSYK
+820 
-826 DLQDENERYAN
+826 
-837 ALEWRF
+837 EWHF
-843 EFPEVLNDEGD
+843 EFPEVLDDEGN

-901 AYHLLKEKGFNA
+901 AYHLLKEKGFSA

-937 TLVSYMELN
+937 TIVSYMELN

-954 AVDTSIMSFIKQ
+954 AVDTSIIHFIKQ
-966 TPPKESDFEYYEPTP
+966 APLKESGFKYYEPTP

-992 LPMKQN
+992 LLMKQN

-1022 GTPLKDWDIQIN
+1022 GTPLKDWGIQIN

-1044 FIIPTEKREEIL
+1044 FIIPTEKRDAIL
-1056 KNCDDAQK
+1056 KNCDDVQK
-1064 DERGMSE
+1064 DEKGMSE
-1071 RERTKELIKPILRG
+1071 RERTIELIKPILRG

-1099 VIIAKFGSHEFLEVE
+1099 VINTHNGYTSNLKSKIPPIDIEKYPATKAHLDSHYDAIATRCDQGDTPYHLRNCAYLE
-1114 YPTIYNH
+1114 
-1121 LLQYK
+1121 
-1126 DQLEQRG
+1126 
-1133 QCRYSRGPQ
+1133 
-1142 NSNKPYPGQHHWLE
+1142 
-1156 LDNNPKD
+1156 
-1163 SYLQDFEKEKIVY
+1163 DFEKEKIVY

-1195 VFYAEA
+1195 GFYAEA

-1253 PQITEKNQELA
+1253 PKITEKNQELA
-1264 DKITDG
+1264 DKIIVLVD
-1270 AKQILA
+1270 KILQV
-1276 LKAKDP
+1276 KEKDP

-1299 LYHLTDEE
+1299 LYNLTDEE
-1307 IKTIE
+1307 IKIIE
-1312 NGQ
+1312 DGQ